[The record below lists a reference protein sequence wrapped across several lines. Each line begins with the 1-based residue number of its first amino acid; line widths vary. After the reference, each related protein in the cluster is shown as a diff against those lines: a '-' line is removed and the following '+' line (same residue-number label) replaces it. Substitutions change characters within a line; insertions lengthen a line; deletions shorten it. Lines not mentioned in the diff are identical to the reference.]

1 MLPIRSTTIPE
12 VEEGS
17 ELFTLNGAQV
27 IDVETHRHRGNRK
40 SKNAV
45 SQLKHFEILSEP
57 TKGSLEK
64 MTNRNRIQLEDASTE
79 GNHQP
84 KGRPQ
89 TRASRANRSFQGI
102 PEGFREGQSWPK
114 VQQGEIHSGRAS
126 RPEGR
131 TREAEEPELGH
142 PLAGEGGFFAEIC
155 FPHSVACFFSI
166 ASWIAETERL
176 GGYSLW
182 RSTFDLRGCLPSSSS
197 PPIYCRYLGLPAAH
211 GWNED
216 GGGGG
221 GTGGTG
227 DGG

>member
-1 MLPIRSTTIPE
+1 MLPIGSTTIPE

-17 ELFTLNGAQV
+17 ELFTLNVAQV

-102 PEGFREGQSWPK
+102 PEGFRSYGGCASVFVWWLRY
-114 VQQGEIHSGRAS
+114 SRLRAVTAS
-126 RPEGR
+126 SLQCSCDGCAAVFVRWLCR
-131 TREAEEPELGH
+131 TTLALHLPRRAEA
-142 PLAGEGGFFAEIC
+142 C
-155 FPHSVACFFSI
+155 TTV
-166 ASWIAETERL
+166 
-176 GGYSLW
+176 
-182 RSTFDLRGCLPSSSS
+182 
-197 PPIYCRYLGLPAAH
+197 
-211 GWNED
+211 N
-216 GGGGG
+216 
-221 GTGGTG
+221 
-227 DGG
+227 

>member
-1 MLPIRSTTIPE
+1 MLPIGSTAIPE

-84 KGRPQ
+84 EGRPQ
-89 TRASRANRSFQGI
+89 TRTSRANRSFQGI

-114 VQQGEIHSGRAS
+114 VQEGEIHSGKAR

-131 TREAEEPELGH
+131 TREAGEPGPSSASGFLPAPG
-142 PLAGEGGFFAEIC
+142 LAGRSDFQMLFSCIAHPNFGGKF
-155 FPHSVACFFSI
+155 SVMA
-166 ASWIAETERL
+166 
-176 GGYSLW
+176 
-182 RSTFDLRGCLPSSSS
+182 
-197 PPIYCRYLGLPAAH
+197 
-211 GWNED
+211 
-216 GGGGG
+216 
-221 GTGGTG
+221 
-227 DGG
+227 